1 MTWEFSMDY
10 QHIPVMLT
18 EVIDWL
24 EIKPGATYLDCT
36 LGGAGYTLAI
46 AKMSGARGKILSI
59 DLDEQAI
66 KNAELKIKKQ
76 NLKNIKLV
84 QGNFKNLKSLAAN
97 TLGAKVKFD
106 GIVMDL
112 GLSSFQLDDE
122 NRGFSFKG
130 ARPLDMSF
138 GTEISKETTAIINQY
153 SLLELTRIFRE
164 YGEER
169 MAYQIAKAIVEV
181 RKLKK
186 ISSTSD
192 LVEIIENRIPSRFRK
207 KIHPATRI
215 FQALRMETNDE
226 LKNLSE
232 ALSQV
237 PEILKK
243 NGRLV
248 VVSFHSGE
256 DRIVK
261 RFLKDNVQFKVLTK
275 RPLIP
280 SAQEMAENPRSRS
293 AKLRAALKI

>member
-1 MTWEFSMDY
+1 
-10 QHIPVMLT
+10 MLT

-24 EIKPGATYLDCT
+24 EVKTGATYLDCT

-46 AKMSGARGKILSI
+46 AKMSGAKGKVLSI

-76 NLKNIKLV
+76 NLKNISLV
-84 QGNFKNLKSLAAN
+84 QGNFKNLKNLATDA
-97 TLGAKVKFD
+97 LGAKVKFD

-130 ARPLDMSF
+130 ERPLNMSF
-138 GTEISKETTAIINQY
+138 GTEIDRETIAIINQY

-164 YGEER
+164 YGEEK
-169 MAYQIAKAIVEV
+169 MAYQISKSIVEA

-186 ISSTSD
+186 ILSTSD
-192 LVEIIENRIPSRFRK
+192 LVAIIEERIPLRFRK
-207 KIHPATRI
+207 KIHPATKI

-232 ALSQV
+232 ALPQAL
-237 PEILKK
+237 ELLKK

-261 RFLKDNVQFKVLTK
+261 RFLKNNVQVQVLTK
-275 RPLIP
+275 KPLIP
-280 SAQEMAENPRSRS
+280 SAQEAAENPRSRS
-293 AKLRAALKI
+293 AKLRAALKV